1 LSHKALTS
9 GGICCP
15 KAITGGAGG
24 IGRTVIGAL
33 IISVVRV
40 GMTFVGVDIFAQQ
53 IVFGVVL
60 ILAVAVT
67 IDRTKILI
75 VK

>member
-1 LSHKALTS
+1 MIAEVGRDESDS
-9 GGICCP
+9 QCP
-15 KAITGGAGG
+15 
-24 IGRTVIGAL
+24 IGRTVVGAL

>member
-1 LSHKALTS
+1 
-9 GGICCP
+9 
-15 KAITGGAGG
+15 
-24 IGRTVIGAL
+24 
-33 IISVVRV
+33 V
-40 GMTFVGVDIFAQQ
+40 GMTFVGIDIFAQQ
-53 IVFGVVL
+53 IVFGFVL